1 MLHKCLYS
9 FLETQN
15 CFYPAQLGFQLS
27 VSTNNTLMS
36 IIENTQTQLD
46 EGKYCVGVSVDLKKA
61 FDTIDHNILVRKLD
75 CYGIRGIANKWFC
88 SYLKKRKQFVSVQN
102 NMCWVKEILTGV
114 PQASV
119 LGPLLF
125 LIYVS
130 DLHKSIRFSK
140 TYHFADDTSIIQS
153 NPLLDILWKQVN
165 KDLLNLINWLR
176 ANKLS
181 LNVKKTEL
189 AFFRPRK
196 LKTDHSFKFKLDGK
210 RLVPTHES

>member
-46 EGKYCVGVSVDLKKA
+46 EGKYCVGVSVNLKKA
-61 FDTIDHNILVRKLD
+61 FDAIDHNILVRKLD
-75 CYGIRGIANKWFC
+75 YFGIKGIANKWFC

-102 NMCWVKEILTGV
+102 NVSSVKEILTGF
-114 PQASV
+114 PQGSV
-119 LGPLLF
+119 LGSLLF
-125 LIYVS
+125 LIYIS
-130 DLHKSIRFSK
+130 DLQKSIRFSK

-153 NPLLDILWKQVN
+153 KPLLDIL
-165 KDLLNLINWLR
+165 
-176 ANKLS
+176 
-181 LNVKKTEL
+181 
-189 AFFRPRK
+189 
-196 LKTDHSFKFKLDGK
+196 
-210 RLVPTHES
+210 